1 MDQEFEVLST
11 DEVLH
16 VRSGRVLMPNP
27 TFKVSELLDALA
39 QLISEQE
46 DEWSEAQEGW
56 FSDRGL
62 SCEVL
67 RLGNSG
73 WQRGKVR
80 VRLEF
85 APERPKLLGES
96 RPKRD
101 TIPGRTE
108 DPYSRP
114 GSRVDDPY
122 PPSDRT
128 EDPYSRPINR
138 IDDPY
143 APPDRTEDS
152 YNRPTE
158 RPNNPHG
165 RPEIFLRPT
174 REDVYKRD
182 NTDDWGD
189 DDDIYPNDRGY

>member
-1 MDQEFEVLST
+1 MDEEFEVLSS

-16 VRSGRVLMPNP
+16 VRSGRVLLANP

-96 RPKRD
+96 RLKRD
-101 TIPGRTE
+101 TLPERAE
-108 DPYSRP
+108 DSYSRP
-114 GSRVDDPY
+114 VDSRPVERP
-122 PPSDRT
+122 
-128 EDPYSRPINR
+128 EDSYSRSGNR
-138 IDDPY
+138 IEDPY
-143 APPDRTEDS
+143 APLDPPDDP
-152 YNRPTE
+152 YVRPAE
-158 RPNNPHG
+158 RPNNPYG

-174 REDVYKRD
+174 REDVYNRD
-182 NTDDWGD
+182 KTDDWGD
-189 DDDIYPNDRGY
+189 DDDLYPKDRGY